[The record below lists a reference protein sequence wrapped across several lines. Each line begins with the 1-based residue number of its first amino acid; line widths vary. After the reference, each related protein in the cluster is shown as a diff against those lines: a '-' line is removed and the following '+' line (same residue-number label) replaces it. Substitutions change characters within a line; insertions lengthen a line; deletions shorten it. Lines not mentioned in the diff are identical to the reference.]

1 LKSLFKAKI
10 DWGVYIIIAIGIRIV
25 FFNMSWLSY
34 IAILITMHQFFLF
47 FYALGYTIPVRY
59 LSGAFMCMQ
68 MLLGPAMAYSGLDAY
83 QRPETQM
90 QIPELDYF
98 MYAIPAVICFI
109 IGLHVTAGKLKGEF
123 INQEKIR
130 QYVEQNETLPYYFV
144 AFGFVASF
152 VSPYFGSELGFVFFL
167 FSNFKFIGA
176 FLIILGN
183 KKLKPLY
190 LVIVFGSIAAS
201 SLQQA
206 MFHDL
211 ITWLIF
217 LGAVFALKYKPSV
230 NIKALFA
237 IGFALLA
244 LVIQQLKG
252 DYRHTTYS
260 GEEGAGL
267 STFIQTYDESQSKGR
282 FSAESIAESNVRI
295 NQGYIVTHIMKTVPD
310 KVPYENGAEMLEI
323 LKAAILPRILAPNK
337 LMAGDRTIFMK
348 YTGLFLLPGTSMG
361 LSTMGDA
368 YVNFGTFGGT
378 IFMFFFGLLF
388 SEILNAFYKRSV
400 EYPVLLLFIP
410 MVFYYP
416 IRPDCELQTI
426 LGHLFKSCFLI
437 FVMLHVWKVKLKLN
451 PSKAGKKI
459 ALTNEAI

>member
-1 LKSLFKAKI
+1 VL
-10 DWGVYIIIAIGIRIV
+10 
-25 FFNMSWLSY
+25 
-34 IAILITMHQFFLF
+34 
-47 FYALGYTIPVRY
+47 
-59 LSGAFMCMQ
+59 
-68 MLLGPAMAYSGLDAY
+68 
-83 QRPETQM
+83 
-90 QIPELDYF
+90 
-98 MYAIPAVICFI
+98 CFI
-109 IGLHVTAGKLKGEF
+109 IGLHVSAGKLKGEF

-130 QYVEQNETLPYYFV
+130 KYVAQNETLPYYFV
-144 AFGFVASF
+144 AFGFIASF
-152 VSPYFGSELGFVFFL
+152 LSPYMGSELGFVFFL

-183 KKLKPLY
+183 RKLKPLY
-190 LVIVFGSIAAS
+190 LLLVFGSIIAS

-211 ITWLIF
+211 VTWLIF

-230 NIKALFA
+230 NVKALFA
-237 IGFALLA
+237 IGFAILA

-252 DYRHTTYS
+252 DYRQATWT
-260 GEEGAGL
+260 GKEGAGL
-267 STFIQTYDESQSKGR
+267 STFVQTYDQSESKGR
-282 FSAESIAESNVRI
+282 FSMESIAESNIRI
-295 NQGYIVTHIMKTVPD
+295 NQGFIVTHIMKTVPS
-310 KVPYENGAEMLEI
+310 KVPYENGAEMVEI
-323 LKAAILPRILAPNK
+323 LKAAILPRILAPDK

-348 YTGLFLLPGTSMG
+348 YTGLFLMPGTSMG

-368 YVNFGTFGGT
+368 YVNFGTFGGV

-388 SEILNAFYKRSV
+388 SEILNAFHKRSA

-437 FVMLHVWKVKLKLN
+437 FVMLHIWKAKLSLK
-451 PSKAGKKI
+451 PTKAGKQI
-459 ALTNEAI
+459 AVAKEAS

>member
-1 LKSLFKAKI
+1 LNSLFKAKI
-10 DWGVYIIIAIGIRIV
+10 DWGIYLIVAILIRIS
-25 FFNMSWLSY
+25 FFDMSWLCY
-34 IAILITMHQFFLF
+34 IAILITLHQFFLF
-47 FYALGYTIPVRY
+47 FYALGYMIPVRF
-59 LSGAFMCMQ
+59 LAGAFMCMQ

-83 QRPETQM
+83 QRPESQM
-90 QIPELDYF
+90 QIPQFDYF
-98 MYAIPAVICFI
+98 MYAIPAVLFFI
-109 IGLHVTAGKLKGEF
+109 MGLHVSAGKLKGEF
-123 INQEKIR
+123 INQDKIR
-130 QYVEQNETLPYYFV
+130 KYVQENETLPYYFV

-152 VSPYFGSELGFVFFL
+152 IGPYFGSELGFVFFL
-167 FSNFKFIGA
+167 FANFKFIGA
-176 FLIILGN
+176 FLLILGN
-183 KKLKPLY
+183 KTPKPLY
-190 LVIVFGSIAAS
+190 LVLVFGSIVAS

-217 LGAVFALKYKPSV
+217 LGAVLALKYKPSV

-237 IGFALLA
+237 IGFAMLA

-252 DYRHTTYS
+252 DYRAATWS
-260 GEEGAGL
+260 GQEGAGL
-267 STFIQTYDESQSKGR
+267 STFVQTYDQSESKGR
-282 FSAESIAESNVRI
+282 FSMESIAKSNIRI
-295 NQGYIVTHIMKTVPD
+295 NQGYIVTHIMKTVPY
-310 KVPYENGAEMLEI
+310 KVPYEDGDEMLEI

-348 YTGLFLLPGTSMG
+348 YTGLFLMPGTSMG

-388 SEILNAFYKRSV
+388 SEILNAFYKRSF
-400 EYPVLLLFIP
+400 EYPVLLLFLP

-437 FVMLHVWKVKLKLN
+437 FVMLHVWKAKLKLN
-451 PSKAGKKI
+451 EQPGKPV
-459 ALTNEAI
+459 ALTAKAT

>member
-1 LKSLFKAKI
+1 VDSLFKAKI
-10 DWGVYIIIAIGIRIV
+10 DWGVYFMIAILIRIG
-25 FFNMSWLSY
+25 FFDMSWISY
-34 IAILITMHQFFLF
+34 IAILIALHQFFLF
-47 FYALGYTIPVRY
+47 FYALGYVIPVRY
-59 LSGAFMCMQ
+59 LAGAFMCMQ

-83 QRPETQM
+83 QRPESQM
-90 QIPELDYF
+90 QIPEFDYF
-98 MYAIPAVICFI
+98 VYAIPAVLAFI
-109 IGLHVTAGKLKGEF
+109 IGLHVSAGKLKGEF

-130 QYVEQNETLPYYFV
+130 QYVQENDTLPYYFV

-152 VSPYFGSELGFVFFL
+152 ISPYFGSELGFVFFL

-183 KKLKPLY
+183 KKSKPLY
-190 LVIVFGSIAAS
+190 LVIVFGSIIGS

-230 NIKALFA
+230 NIKAVFA
-237 IGFALLA
+237 IGFAILA

-252 DYRHTTYS
+252 DYRQATWRGT
-260 GEEGAGL
+260 EGAGL
-267 STFIQTYDESQSKGR
+267 STFVQTYDESESKGR
-282 FSAESIAESNVRI
+282 FSMESIATSNIRI
-295 NQGYIVTHIMKTVPD
+295 NQGFIVTHIMKTVPD
-310 KVPYENGAEMLEI
+310 KVPYENGSEMFEI
-323 LKAAILPRILAPNK
+323 LKSAILPRILAPNK
-337 LMAGDRTIFMK
+337 LNAGDRTIFMK
-348 YTGLFLLPGTSMG
+348 YTGLSLLPGTSMG

-368 YVNFGTFGGT
+368 YVNFGIFGGV

-388 SEILNAFYKRSV
+388 SEILNAFYKRSS

-437 FVMLHVWKVKLKLN
+437 FVMLHVWKAKLKLN
-451 PSKAGKKI
+451 SKPVKQI
-459 ALTNEAI
+459 AIRTERI

>member
-1 LKSLFKAKI
+1 
-10 DWGVYIIIAIGIRIV
+10 
-25 FFNMSWLSY
+25 
-34 IAILITMHQFFLF
+34 
-47 FYALGYTIPVRY
+47 
-59 LSGAFMCMQ
+59 MCMQ

>member
-1 LKSLFKAKI
+1 M
-10 DWGVYIIIAIGIRIV
+10 IIAILIRIA

-34 IAILITMHQFFLF
+34 IAILIALHQFFLF
-47 FYALGYTIPVRY
+47 FYALGYVIPVRY
-59 LSGAFMCMQ
+59 LAGAFMCMQ
-68 MLLGPAMAYSGLDAY
+68 MLLGPAFAYSGLDAY
-83 QRPETQM
+83 QRPESQM
-90 QIPELDYF
+90 QIPEFDYF
-98 MYAIPAVICFI
+98 IYAIPAVICFI
-109 IGLHVTAGKLKGEF
+109 IGLHISAGKLKGEF
-123 INQEKIR
+123 INQQKIR
-130 QYVEQNETLPYYFV
+130 KYVEQNETLPYYFV

-152 VSPYFGSELGFVFFL
+152 ISPYFGSELGFVFFL

-176 FLIILGN
+176 FLMILGI
-183 KKLKPLY
+183 KKPKPLY
-190 LVIVFGSIAAS
+190 LILVFGSIIAS

-237 IGFALLA
+237 IGFAVLA

-252 DYRHTTYS
+252 DYRKATWS
-260 GEEGAGL
+260 GQETAGL
-267 STFIQTYDESQSKGR
+267 STFVQTYDQGESKGR
-282 FSAESIAESNVRI
+282 FSVESIAESNIRI
-295 NQGYIVTHIMKTVPD
+295 NQGFIVTHIMKTVPA
-310 KVPYENGAEMLEI
+310 KVPYEYGDEMIEI
-323 LKAAILPRILAPNK
+323 LKAAILPRILAPHK
-337 LMAGDRTIFMK
+337 LNAGDRTIFMK
-348 YTGLFLLPGTSMG
+348 YTGLLLMPGTSMG

-368 YVNFGTFGGT
+368 YVNFGAFGGA
-378 IFMFFFGLLF
+378 IFMFLFGLLF
-388 SEILNAFYKRSV
+388 SEVLNAFYKRSF

-437 FVMLHVWKVKLKLN
+437 FVMLHVWKAKLRLN
-451 PSKAGKKI
+451 ATKAKQI
-459 ALTNEAI
+459 AMANEAI